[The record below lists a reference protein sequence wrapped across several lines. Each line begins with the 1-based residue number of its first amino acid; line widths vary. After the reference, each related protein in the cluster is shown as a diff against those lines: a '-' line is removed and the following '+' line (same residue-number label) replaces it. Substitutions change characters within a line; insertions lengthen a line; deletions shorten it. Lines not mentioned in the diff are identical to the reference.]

1 MVGGGDWTGLQQ
13 TEKCT
18 WMPARHRPAFM
29 LTSCRPRD
37 HTSLIIC
44 ALAAANDETSKLKIE
59 DLRDMLNNID
69 EDE

>member
-1 MVGGGDWTGLQQ
+1 
-13 TEKCT
+13 
-18 WMPARHRPAFM
+18 M

-44 ALAAANDETSKLKIE
+44 ALAAANDETSKLTIE